1 MNYDEL
7 IHSLHAELGR
17 KGGQKTLKKY
27 GKKHFSALAQKRWS
41 GKKAVDKSG
50 LRNTSGRIK

>member
-7 IHSLHAELGR
+7 IHSIRAELGR

-41 GKKAVDKSG
+41 DKKDVHKPG
-50 LRNTSGRIK
+50 LHNTSGCIK